1 MAIPLKYNHKEKPTI
16 MKRLSLIIAVVVL
29 FVASSCAPSYM
40 CPTYTNADQAPQAP
54 SELVQNDL

>member
-1 MAIPLKYNHKEKPTI
+1 
-16 MKRLSLIIAVVVL
+16 MKRLSLIIAVVIL